1 MCWRSARATEVEVE
15 VEAEM
20 EKGSKT
26 LDMPPTNQRT
36 GARLNAKT
44 EDLHI
49 PSYLTGF
56 LFFHRTAI
64 LACSNEYR
72 VWSVES
78 LHLAPRLRKSLSEL
92 KKRFALR
99 IPDPPQQEPRNPH

>member
-1 MCWRSARATEVEVE
+1 MCWRSARVTEVEVE
-15 VEAEM
+15 GEVEVEM

-49 PSYLTGF
+49 PSYL

-99 IPDPPQQEPRNPH
+99 VPDTP